1 MCVNEVGLNN
11 FLKLKKLR
19 MEHLEADGQQFH
31 EVYEAF
37 LSQLK
42 VNTSLTFVKL
52 ERVFTKDN

>member
-1 MCVNEVGLNN
+1 MMCVNEVGLNS

-19 MEHLEADGQQFH
+19 MEHLEANSHQFN

-37 LSQLK
+37 ISQLK

-52 ERVFTKDN
+52 ERVF